1 MLVLSRKRDEQIVI
15 DGDIVITIVDVR
27 GDKVRIGIQAPPQ
40 VPVHRAEVY
49 QALKAAE
56 QAAAANKTPAAS
68 TDANSSID
76 GRSAAPG
83 VDACQSSI
91 VAATAISTGLVPKTG
106 ASLSAAL
113 PAALAPLVVDE
124 LDSREPASP
133 RRPR

>member
-27 GDKVRIGIQAPPQ
+27 GDKVRIGIQAPPH

-56 QAAAANKTPAAS
+56 EASSANKSSAKPLDAATS
-68 TDANSSID
+68 TGNGAVAHD
-76 GRSAAPG
+76 
-83 VDACQSSI
+83 VDARQPS
-91 VAATAISTGLVPKTG
+91 AISTTGEAASIGPKTG
-106 ASLSAAL
+106 ASLAAAL
-113 PAALAPLVVDE
+113 PAALAPIVVDE
-124 LDSREPASP
+124 LDLREPASP